1 MRSSGWGPG
10 MWVLAAPPEDAGT
23 ERRMRTTALDKVRTD
38 LEIPQACVSST
49 SCCRWRC
56 WGQWKRCC
64 SLNAHAVLPAPLLN
78 SISPPAFQ
86 SLGHKVSPWS
96 VELTVTLE
104 RHFLPLGLR
113 FLIKTTEVFA
123 CRCSVIQSCPT
134 LCSSM
139 DCSMPGFPVF
149 HHLPEF
155 AQTPIHL
162 AISTSVTLFSSCPQS
177 SPALGS
183 FPMSWLFASGSQI
196 FELQH
201 QSFQ

>member
-1 MRSSGWGPG
+1 
-10 MWVLAAPPEDAGT
+10 MWVLTGPPEDAGT
-23 ERRMRTTALDKVRTD
+23 ERRMRTAALDKVRTD

-56 WGQWKRCC
+56 WGRWKRCC
-64 SLNAHAVLPAPLLN
+64 SLNAHAGLPAPLLN

-123 CRCSVIQSCPT
+123 CHCSVIQSCPT
-134 LCSSM
+134 LRSSV

-149 HHLPEF
+149 HHIPEF
-155 AQTPIHL
+155 AQTHVHRVSDVIQPSHPL
-162 AISTSVTLFSSCPQS
+162 
-177 SPALGS
+177 SPPSPFALNLS
-183 FPMSWLFASGSQI
+183 
-196 FELQH
+196 QH
-201 QSFQ
+201 QDLFQWVGSLHQVAKVLKLQFQHQYFQ